1 MKKIENSL
9 KNLVSKKPPES
20 ENSFSS
26 GSGNYDKYDRSDA
39 EKSDDSDILRLKML
53 THEKNI
59 KTSINNDLK
68 RINKYKSE
76 LDNGI
81 DDADYEDEDM
91 ANNFKNK
98 KTDID
103 PKNMAEGIAFKA
115 GGVDLYKRAK

>member
-1 MKKIENSL
+1 M
-9 KNLVSKKPPES
+9 VSKKAPS
-20 ENSFSS
+20 SDNSFSS

-53 THEKNI
+53 THEKHV
-59 KTSINNDLK
+59 KHSIQNDLK
-68 RINKYKSE
+68 RIEKKQRE

-81 DDADYEDEDM
+81 DDADYEDEDL